1 MYVSIPHAL
10 LMKSL
15 IIRIFF
21 HQSSFLKLAN
31 DKNLSYRA
39 SSVYSGNNFLIFRSN
54 SSLSLILSGFVFLA
68 SFSTIE
74 TILSA
79 VVFHLA
85 KNKLH
90 SWKMKGSNH
99 HFLYQITGTHRESAF
114 NADNPKVSRNS
125 DGIKQ

>member
-1 MYVSIPHAL
+1 LI
-10 LMKSL
+10 KSL
-15 IIRIFF
+15 IINIFF
-21 HQSSFLKLAN
+21 LSSSLILAN
-31 DKNLSYRA
+31 FKNLLYQA
-39 SSVYSGNNFLIFRSN
+39 SSVNSGNSSLIFHSN
-54 SSLSLILSGFVFLA
+54 NSLSLILSGFVFLA

-90 SWKMKGSNH
+90 SWNIKGSSH
-99 HFLYQITGTHRESAF
+99 HFLYHITGTHHDKAF
-114 NADNPKVSRNS
+114 NADNQKVSKNS

>member
-1 MYVSIPHAL
+1 MPHAL

-15 IIRIFF
+15 TIRIFF
-21 HQSSFLKLAN
+21 HQSFSLKLAN
-31 DKNLSYRA
+31 DKNLLYQA
-39 SSVYSGNNFLIFRSN
+39 SSVYSGNNFLIFHSN

-74 TILSA
+74 TILWA

-85 KNKLH
+85 RNKLH
-90 SWKMKGSNH
+90 SWNMKGSNH
-99 HFLYQITGTHRESAF
+99 HFLYPITGTHRESAF
-114 NADNPKVSRNS
+114 NADNQKVSKNS